1 NEATVNVLADTSPPT
16 VAINNPA
23 PGQTVATSVTVTAS
37 ASDNVGVAGV
47 QLRLDGQP
55 LGAESTAAPYSATW
69 DTTKSAN
76 GTHTLTAVA
85 RDNAGNTTTSAPVTV
100 TVFNQAAGIQFVA
113 DLGTSNAANTGQTV
127 QLTLPGPVAKG
138 HTVIV
143 FAGINSW
150 GILISSITDTRG
162 NVYTVDATVNHTG
175 TSLNSYIGSG
185 YVATPLQAGD
195 KVTVTFSTSLY
206 STRLVSAAD
215 FSGIAST
222 NRVDTS
228 GTVFGS
234 SNSPATP
241 SVATTQPGDLLA
253 AGFGSVN
260 NATFT
265 PSFPFTALSP
275 TSAAL
280 GSVTRSIYSSWWI
293 APNSGS
299 YKTGGTLSAAAQWT
313 AALVA
318 YKSGP

>member
-1 NEATVNVLADTSPPT
+1 
-16 VAINNPA
+16 
-23 PGQTVATSVTVTAS
+23 VTAN

-55 LGAESTAAPYSATW
+55 LGSEAPAAPYSAIW

-113 DLGTSNAANTGQTV
+113 DLGTANAANTGQTV

-150 GILISSITDTRG
+150 GILINSIADTRG

-185 YVATPLQAGD
+185 YVATPLQTGD
-195 KVTVTFSTSLY
+195 KITVTFSTSLY

-234 SNSPATP
+234 SNSPGTATI
-241 SVATTQPGDLLA
+241 ATTQPGELLA
-253 AGFGSVN
+253 AGFGSAN
-260 NATFT
+260 SATFT
-265 PSFPFTALSP
+265 QGFPFTGLTP
-275 TSAAL
+275 TGTAL
-280 GSVTRSIYSSWWI
+280 GSVARSIYSSWWI

-299 YKTGGTLSAAAQWT
+299 YKAGGTLSAAAQWT

-318 YKSGP
+318 YKAGG